1 MTSTRGIELILRRD
15 GERTVLCAPLVGRL
29 QGASPKGAV
38 LVAGQAAGWLL
49 VLGRARQ
56 LIVPQGVEGRIV
68 STPPAELSAPVSYG
82 EVLYQLEALEPGA
95 AVAEAEAQAAHGN
108 LCVRAPHAGRFWSRP
123 APDAPAYAAAGTVLT
138 AGSALGLI
146 EVMKTFGQVAYRP
159 GGALPERAKVLR
171 VLVTDGME
179 VDEGTDL
186 VEIEPA

>member
-15 GERTVLCAPLVGRL
+15 GERVVLCAPLVGRW
-29 QGASPKGAV
+29 QAASPKGAV

-56 LIVPQGVEGRIV
+56 LVVPQGVEGRIA
-68 STPPAELSAPVSYG
+68 STPPAELSAPVGYG
-82 EVLYQLEALEPGA
+82 QVLYELEALEPGSAA
-95 AVAEAEAQAAHGN
+95 AVVEAEATSGK

-123 APDAPAYAAAGTVLT
+123 APDAPTYAAAGTLLT

-159 GGALPERAKVLR
+159 GGPLPERAKVLR

-179 VDEGTDL
+179 VDEGTAL